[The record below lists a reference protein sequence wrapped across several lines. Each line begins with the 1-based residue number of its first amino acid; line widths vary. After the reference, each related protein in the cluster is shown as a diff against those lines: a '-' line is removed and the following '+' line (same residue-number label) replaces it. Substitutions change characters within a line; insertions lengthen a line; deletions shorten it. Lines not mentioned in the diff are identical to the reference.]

1 MTNVQVT
8 NQTIQVSGKDLYI
21 RMVELDGT
29 KGLTSTQVQEYLGID
44 KFMFLR
50 TVGKLHLAGAKIA
63 TSHFQT
69 LRGLS
74 ILPLKANN
82 NKFWNLSQIEMMVK
96 EVDTPQAWAIYKHM
110 SEITKAVHKGEIG
123 TAQELAGFSA
133 EQQIAQL
140 SAALAVAQAKLT
152 NAQENAASFALTNCY
167 KSHEVIRLYPEV
179 IPLVRQYS
187 EDNKRLGNEK
197 WSLLSKSMHAML
209 TSMLKKLYGIST
221 PIKWKTYSGDTSLFD
236 KTEIDRL
243 MTDLKISKIAA

>member
-21 RMVELDGT
+21 KLIELDG
-29 KGLTSTQVQEYLGID
+29 KQGLTSGQVQEYLGID
-44 KFMFLR
+44 RLQFLR
-50 TVGKLHLAGAKIA
+50 AVGKL
-63 TSHFQT
+63 
-69 LRGLS
+69 GLS
-74 ILPLKANN
+74 GCKIETTHLKLLRRQEVIPLNTPRV
-82 NKFWNLSQIEMMVK
+82 KFWAMNQIEMMVK
-96 EVDTPQAWAIYKHM
+96 EVDTPQAWAIYRHM

-123 TAQELAGFSA
+123 TAQALAGFSA